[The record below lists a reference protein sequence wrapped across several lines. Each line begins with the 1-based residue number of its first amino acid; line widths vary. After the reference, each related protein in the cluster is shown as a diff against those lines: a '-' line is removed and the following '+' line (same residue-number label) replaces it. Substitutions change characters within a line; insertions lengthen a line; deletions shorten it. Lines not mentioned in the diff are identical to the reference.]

1 MTDQEST
8 LLTYLG
14 WRETNFVPMRKRP
27 VLTVGETYVTSKGK
41 EVMCAQSEYDE
52 NGENPTIFISC
63 ETGWVFIAYGAQVY
77 DDGVRVMWTSVAGGH
92 HFGDMPF
99 DHYFAEYFIDG
110 LPWEQDDRL
119 RKDEFDEGWYDKK
132 TGEWYPF

>member
-1 MTDQEST
+1 MTNQESF

-14 WRETNFVPMRKRP
+14 WRETNFVPASKRP

-41 EVMCAQSEYDE
+41 EVMCVQSEYDE

-63 ETGWVFIAYGAQVY
+63 ETGWTFIAYGAQVY

-92 HFGDMPF
+92 HFGEMPF

-110 LPWEQDDRL
+110 LPWEREEEW
-119 RKDEFDEGWYDKK
+119 KEDEFTEGYYDKES
-132 TGEWYPF
+132 GVWMPF